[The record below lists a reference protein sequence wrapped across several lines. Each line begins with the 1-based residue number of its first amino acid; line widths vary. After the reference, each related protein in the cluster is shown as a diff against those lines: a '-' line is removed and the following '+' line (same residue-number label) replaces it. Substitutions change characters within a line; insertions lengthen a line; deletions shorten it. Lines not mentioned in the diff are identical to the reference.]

1 MLRAQ
6 KKIRLNKTLQIS
18 TPSLPAREEFRRV
31 ETRRKGKTTMDTG
44 TTAGDEVLEVGARV
58 GRLGERSSLV
68 RRPSG
73 RRGKRKGLRLI
84 SHGAIEQGR

>member
-1 MLRAQ
+1 
-6 KKIRLNKTLQIS
+6 
-18 TPSLPAREEFRRV
+18 
-31 ETRRKGKTTMDTG
+31 MDTG

>member
-1 MLRAQ
+1 
-6 KKIRLNKTLQIS
+6 
-18 TPSLPAREEFRRV
+18 
-31 ETRRKGKTTMDTG
+31 MDTG

-84 SHGAIEQGR
+84 SHGAIEQGRYEREGFFSYFGSFCK